1 MHLDDYDIVATY
13 GAEYRGTVQ
22 YYLLATDVWRLS
34 RLRWVAETSMLKTLA
49 AKHRSTVSKIAAKH
63 RAVVQTS
70 YGKRTCFQARVE
82 RDGKQPLVARFG
94 GIPLARHK
102 DVTLIDRVPDRPVT
116 YPVKELTARLRK
128 GRCELCQQPGKVQ
141 VHQIH
146 KLALPIR
153 ATFGARLVSAG
164 ARGASVPS
172 PTSPVSGDPFP
183 QARARAAPSTMAA
196 AVAYVL
202 RWFRGVFIRFPTDQ
216 LTRKA

>member
-1 MHLDDYDIVATY
+1 VHLDDYDIVATY

-82 RDGKQPLVARFG
+82 RDGKLPLVARFG

-141 VHQIH
+141 VHQIR
-146 KLALPIR
+146 KLAQLDKLGADQPTW
-153 ATFGARLVSAG
+153 ATVMVRKRRKTLVVCHPCHDAIHDRHPTRQRHRSLESLVPRKRPAAFGG
-164 ARGASVPS
+164 GPRGKGPA
-172 PTSPVSGDPFP
+172 
-183 QARARAAPSTMAA
+183 
-196 AVAYVL
+196 
-202 RWFRGVFIRFPTDQ
+202 
-216 LTRKA
+216 